1 MSPTPQRGV
10 KLGLLLT
17 DVGGAFI
24 SDDFGV
30 QFRPENYFGTTAVD
44 LTAGSSG
51 VRVGDNETY
60 VRTSAPDRSMS
71 QMLTTGSIAVD
82 GTLTTQMISSLDK
95 VIKYANGLTPLVQSG
110 IVIADS
116 VAATQRNL
124 PSELLAKANDVMAAF
139 PAFNLGA
146 MSGLY
151 SIFDSVYMK
160 HGADGSLT
168 PDEDYFTYME
178 DGLKVAGTNLF
189 GQAGALLKSHSTELP
204 ALTQVLT
211 YLLEPVPSM
220 VGGPQTM
227 DQILTAIDQSK
238 SAFTGPP
245 GQQTLRIRLALNSL
259 PRWPGRWRSPDG
271 AAAVHPLL
279 RHLRTRR
286 GTDEQV
292 AFTSLG
298 PGLKLGA
305 LLAVTIAFFVLVVN
319 AMRNPVDGAADTYTA
334 EFTDVSGLHVN
345 GDVRNLGMRIGK
357 VQSIELHTGPR
368 GRLRRSGSPWTR
380 TSHSRR
386 RRNWRSSTRVS
397 PVSDIS
403 MYRRARGG

>member
-1 MSPTPQRGV
+1 MSGHVNQDFIRGDAATQNRLLRRVGIGGVVTVVVVTLLCWWVIPRATAPQGTTINVVVPDVGAGIRIGAHVILRGAQIGEVTSMSPTPQRGV

-211 YLLEPVPSM
+211 YLLEQVPSM

-259 PRWPGRWRSPDG
+259 PSMAG
-271 AAAVHPLL
+271 PLAI
-279 RHLRTRR
+279 TGRR
-286 GTDEQV
+286 G
-292 AFTSLG
+292 G
-298 PGLKLGA
+298 GA
-305 LLAVTIAFFVLVVN
+305 
-319 AMRNPVDGAADTYTA
+319 PAAPASPNTQ
-334 EFTDVSGLHVN
+334 
-345 GDVRNLGMRIGK
+345 GDR
-357 VQSIELHTGPR
+357 
-368 GRLRRSGSPWTR
+368 
-380 TSHSRR
+380 
-386 RRNWRSSTRVS
+386 
-397 PVSDIS
+397 
-403 MYRRARGG
+403 